1 MDFKYDLGIVGS
13 GPAGYT
19 AALHGR
25 RKGLSVVLFEK
36 AEVGGVCLNRGCIP
50 TKTVLHSVELFEE
63 VKSGE
68 VLGIY
73 ASDVKADF
81 PGIME
86 RKNQVVNKLRKGLE
100 LSLKNSGTILVNS
113 KATIKDKNTIEAD
126 GEIYFCKNIIVATG
140 SEPRTFSGMEIDNV
154 KVLNSDGV
162 LNLTKLPKSIAII
175 GSGAIGIE
183 WARIFAGLG
192 VEVTVIELA
201 ENLLPIADIEVSKR
215 IERIFK
221 AKKIKVYK
229 SVKVDRIDSADFC
242 KILLS
247 NGETLETEKVLVAVG
262 RTAPDKTK
270 IDGVEYIGDVCG
282 EIQLAHYASKQAIE
296 LIDGIKFDKTLV
308 PSVIYG
314 NPEIAWV
321 GEREQDLEEGNYKK
335 SVMLVSALGKSHC
348 DNSTEGFIKILSKD
362 GKIVGV
368 HIVSKEASAL
378 IQEVL
383 IAMQNNISVD
393 KLKEVC
399 FAHPTYSEGI
409 FETLFGL

>member
-68 VLGIY
+68 ALGIY
-73 ASDVKADF
+73 ATDVNFDF
-81 PGIME
+81 SKIME
-86 RKNQVVNKLRKGLE
+86 RKNQVITKLRKGLE
-100 LSLKNSGTILVNS
+100 LSLKNSGTVVVNS
-113 KATIKDKNTIEAD
+113 EAVIKDKNTIEAD
-126 GEIYFCKNIIVATG
+126 GEVYSCNKIIVATG
-140 SEPRTFSGMEIDNV
+140 SEPKTFSGMEIDNI
-154 KVLNSDGV
+154 KVINSDGV
-162 LNLTKLPKSIAII
+162 LNLTELPKNIAII

-221 AKKIKVYK
+221 NKKIKIYK
-229 SVKVDRIDSADFC
+229 SVKVEKIEREDVC

-247 NGETLETEKVLVAVG
+247 NGEILETEKVLVAVG
-262 RTAPDKTK
+262 RTVTDKTR
-270 IDGVEYIGDVCG
+270 IDGVDYIGDVCG

-321 GEREQDLEEGNYKK
+321 GKREQDLEEGSYKK
-335 SVMLVSALGKSHC
+335 SMMLISALGKSHC

-362 GKIVGV
+362 EKIIGV

-378 IQEVL
+378 IQQVL

-393 KLKEVC
+393 RLKEVC

-409 FETLFGL
+409 FEALFGL

>member
-162 LNLTKLPKSIAII
+162 LNLTELPKSIAII

-229 SVKVDRIDSADFC
+229 SVKVDRIDRADFC

-262 RTAPDKTK
+262 RTVPDKTK

-348 DNSTEGFIKILSKD
+348 DNSTEGFIKILSKN
-362 GKIVGV
+362 GKIAGV